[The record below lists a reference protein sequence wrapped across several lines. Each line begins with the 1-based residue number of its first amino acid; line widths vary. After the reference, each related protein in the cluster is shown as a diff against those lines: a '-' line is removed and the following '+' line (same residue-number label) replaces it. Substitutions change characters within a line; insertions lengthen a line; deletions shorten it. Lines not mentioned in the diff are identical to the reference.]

1 MGEISDLVN
10 KIDNLTGFGLTE
22 RKIVTAAF
30 CKIESS
36 AFSIISRR
44 VFSSQDNSRFDSL
57 RHFLVETTKGIF

>member
-10 KIDNLTGFGLTE
+10 KIDNLTGFGLAE

-36 AFSIISRR
+36 AFSIISR
-44 VFSSQDNSRFDSL
+44 
-57 RHFLVETTKGIF
+57 